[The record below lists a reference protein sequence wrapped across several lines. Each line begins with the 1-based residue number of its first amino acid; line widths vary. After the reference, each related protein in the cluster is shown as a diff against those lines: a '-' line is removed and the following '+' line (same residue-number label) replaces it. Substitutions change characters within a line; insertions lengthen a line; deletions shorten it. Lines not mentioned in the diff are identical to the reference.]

1 MISSVKL
8 VVGSLLAMLTSAAF
22 ALEEGQSRYNFQ
34 PPVTRVAREIFD
46 LHMIMLWICV
56 AIFVIVFGVMFYSIW
71 KHRKAAGYKAAQ
83 FHEHTGVE
91 IAWTVIPL
99 IILIAMAWPA
109 TRVVL
114 DMKDTSAAD
123 ITIKATGYQWK
134 WGYDYLKGEGEGI
147 AMYSNL
153 ATPRD
158 QIDGVADKGTQYLLE
173 VDKNLVVP
181 VGKKV
186 RMLTTANDVIHSW
199 WVPAFGAK
207 QDAVPGFVR
216 DTWFKA
222 EKEGVYR
229 GQCVELCGKDHGFMP
244 IVVEVVS
251 AEKYALWVSG
261 ERKRIAA
268 AAEDPTKVWALG
280 DIAARGE
287 KIYAGNCVACHQA
300 TGLGIAG
307 NFPALAGSAKVNGDK
322 GDVIQILLN
331 GVVKD
336 GKQTAMAS
344 FKQLSDTDIAAVITY
359 TRNNWSNKVG
369 DVIQPTDVKAARK

>member
-1 MISSVKL
+1 M
-8 VVGSLLAMLTSAAF
+8 
-22 ALEEGQSRYNFQ
+22 
-34 PPVTRVAREIFD
+34 
-46 LHMIMLWICV
+46 
-56 AIFVIVFGVMFYSIW
+56 
-71 KHRKAAGYKAAQ
+71 
-83 FHEHTGVE
+83 
-91 IAWTVIPL
+91 
-99 IILIAMAWPA
+99 
-109 TRVVL
+109 
-114 DMKDTSAAD
+114 
-123 ITIKATGYQWK
+123 
-134 WGYDYLKGEGEGI
+134 
-147 AMYSNL
+147 
-153 ATPRD
+153 
-158 QIDGVADKGTQYLLE
+158 LE

-268 AAEDPTKVWALG
+268 TAEDPTKVWALG